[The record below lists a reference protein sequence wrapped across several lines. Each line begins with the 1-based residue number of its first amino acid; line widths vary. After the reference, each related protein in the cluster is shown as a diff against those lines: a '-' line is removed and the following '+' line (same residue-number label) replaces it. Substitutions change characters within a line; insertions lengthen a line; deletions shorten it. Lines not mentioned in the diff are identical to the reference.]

1 MYLYIYIYIKYI
13 YVFMFIHVHPI
24 NSKLFATTIGS
35 PLALVKGI
43 SPWQIFQ
50 QGTITMAIS
59 LVESQLRC

>member
-1 MYLYIYIYIKYI
+1 
-13 YVFMFIHVHPI
+13 MFIHVHPI

-50 QGTITMAIS
+50 QVTITMAIS